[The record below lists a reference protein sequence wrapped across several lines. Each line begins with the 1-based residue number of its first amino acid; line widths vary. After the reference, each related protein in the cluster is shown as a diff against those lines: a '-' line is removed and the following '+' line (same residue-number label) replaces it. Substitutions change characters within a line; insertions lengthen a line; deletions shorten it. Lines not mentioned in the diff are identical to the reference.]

1 MIDTFVCKVIGK
13 IISQKSSVFN
23 YVLQGKNKIHIASFK
38 KFFNADWITNKY
50 ILYAYSTLLHLFH
63 TLEFVC
69 QLKSTHAITSIAYV
83 Y

>member
-23 YVLQGKNKIHIASFK
+23 YVLQGKTKIHIGSFK

-50 ILYAYSTLLHLFH
+50 ISMLIPLYYTYF
-63 TLEFVC
+63 
-69 QLKSTHAITSIAYV
+69 IP
-83 Y
+83 